1 MRPRQ
6 AGAAR
11 GQGLVEFAL
20 VVMFLFLL
28 VSGVIGIG
36 NAYFLHLAL
45 RDAAQEGASYAAVA
59 PAPANWPQV
68 QARAQEVM
76 AGTLAASDVTVTV
89 TELNPGVF
97 CAGINPSTLRSN
109 GIEVQVS
116 YNMPIVVPFLGAIVG
131 SDTWTLTGT
140 ARNTILRPG
149 C

>member
-1 MRPRQ
+1 MRRRQ

-45 RDAAQEGASYAAVA
+45 RDAAQEGASYAAVD
-59 PAPANWPQV
+59 PTNNSQIT
-68 QARAQEVM
+68 QRAQEVM
-76 AGTLAASDVTVTV
+76 AGTLDPSDVTVSIAL
-89 TELNPGVF
+89 LNPPQA
-97 CAGINPSTLRSN
+97 CAGINPATLRSN

-140 ARNTILRPG
+140 ARNTILRPS